1 MPSFSG
7 LAINALAQR
16 RTGARLTQAELAAR
30 AGVSRQAIGGIE
42 AGRHAATVEVSLRLA
57 RALGCQV
64 EDLFSLGPDPTG
76 NPSWSPEFGPGPAR
90 VVVARVAEQ
99 MVARPV
105 NGLGDRHMATAAATG
120 IATTVPGKIGSAVV
134 DSFGGPVGSEAAF
147 LVGCDPALGL
157 LASHLDRQAG
167 PTIGMWWPAGNS
179 SALGQLKAGLAH
191 AACVHGHDAPHHQGL
206 EAIGLA
212 AWEMGWALP
221 PGQARSFDGIAT
233 LVQEGGSLINREIG
247 SGARGLLDRLLAASG
262 LEPEEVNGYGRELAG
277 HSAVAEAISYGVAQA
292 GLVPAPVAQS
302 WGLDFVPVEEQSCA
316 LITTPELAQG
326 KPFGQIAN
334 TLCSGAFRADLAACG
349 PFDTSQTGERL

>member
-1 MPSFSG
+1 MPSPSG
-7 LAINALAQR
+7 LAVNALAQR
-16 RTGARLTQAELAAR
+16 RTGAQLTQAELAAR

-57 RALGCQV
+57 RALGCRV
-64 EDLFSLGPDPTG
+64 EDLFSLSPDPTG

-90 VVVARVAEQ
+90 VVVAWVAER

-105 NGLGDRHMATAAATG
+105 VGLGDRHMATVAATG
-120 IATTVPGKIGSAVV
+120 IVTTIPGKVGSAVV
-134 DSFGGPVGSEAAF
+134 RRFGGAVGTEAAF

-157 LASHLDRQAG
+157 LASHLDRQPG
-167 PTIGMWWPAGNS
+167 PTTGLWWPAGNS
-179 SALGQLKAGLAH
+179 SALNQLRTGLAH
-191 AACVHGHDAPHHQGL
+191 AACVHGPDPAHHPGL
-206 EAIGLA
+206 VAIGLA

-221 PGQARSFDGIAT
+221 PGQARSFDGIPA
-233 LVQEGGSLINREIG
+233 LIQQGGPLINREVG
-247 SGARGLLDRLLAASG
+247 SGARALLDRLLAASG
-262 LEPEEVNGYGRELAG
+262 IEPGQVNGYGRELAG
-277 HSAVAEAISYGVAQA
+277 HGAVAAAISYGVAHA
-292 GLVPAPVAQS
+292 GLVPAPVAQF

-326 KPFGQIAN
+326 RPFRQIAD